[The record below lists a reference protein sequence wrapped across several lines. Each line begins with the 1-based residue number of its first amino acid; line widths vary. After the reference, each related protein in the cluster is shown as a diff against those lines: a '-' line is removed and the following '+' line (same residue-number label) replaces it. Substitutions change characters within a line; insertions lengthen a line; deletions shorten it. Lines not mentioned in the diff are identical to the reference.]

1 MKRDG
6 GEEQVLVD
14 GNALAKDHAYFRI
27 ANVAHSPDHKLI
39 AYAVDTKGSEFYAVQ
54 IIEAETG
61 AIVDDRIVDN
71 NGSFE
76 WASALAGALL
86 YSPMDWR

>member
-1 MKRDG
+1 LPGRHC
-6 GEEQVLVD
+6 V
-14 GNALAKDHAYFRI
+14 
-27 ANVAHSPDHKLI
+27 P
-39 AYAVDTKGSEFYAVQ
+39 EFYAVQ

-76 WASALAGALL
+76 WASDNVEETCRVCHPFRLLAFL
-86 YSPMDWR
+86 P